1 MIDDSVWPTYEKLI
15 TFAISR
21 EKLIM
26 SGRWKILR
34 ADYFEGC
41 TGYVHYNE
49 AVKRARLTLRIT
61 ADENVF
67 FHYFVWHGLNF
78 LGIDLT
84 CYQAFFWD
92 WEGGNDRSLG
102 VTKKKAGLAWQ
113 SIGKIHS
120 HCESVL
126 LSFCLTR
133 MALIKYINLHK
144 ENKISRK

>member
-1 MIDDSVWPTYEKLI
+1 MIDDSVLPTYEKLI

-41 TGYVHYNE
+41 TGYFHYNE
-49 AVKRARLTLRIT
+49 AVKRAMLTLRIS

-67 FHYFVWHGLNF
+67 FHFFVWHGLNF

-84 CYQAFFWD
+84 CHQAFFGD
-92 WEGGNDRSLG
+92 
-102 VTKKKAGLAWQ
+102 
-113 SIGKIHS
+113 
-120 HCESVL
+120 
-126 LSFCLTR
+126 
-133 MALIKYINLHK
+133 
-144 ENKISRK
+144 